1 MLEIKQANVGRWRAL
16 GLAAAPALFVF
27 LWSTGW
33 ISARAAVIDS
43 DPLTFLAVR
52 FAAALGVF
60 GVLVVATK
68 AAWPTRTTDVAH
80 AMASGVL
87 LHALYLGGVWWAV
100 GQGVPAGISAVIAA
114 TQPIMTAMLAPAL
127 LKERISS
134 RQWAG
139 IALGFAGIAIVL
151 APRIVAAQGADF
163 DQLRLALLINL
174 GAMLSVTL
182 GTFYQKKFIPTGN
195 LQTTALLQYVGAVP
209 VVLVA
214 AWLLEP
220 MHFAVSLNSML
231 TLAWSVIAISLGA
244 ILLYLWLIREGAVS
258 KSASLIYLV
267 PAAAAVE
274 AWILFGE
281 RLTMLQIAGIV
292 ITVAGVALATRK
304 G

>member
-1 MLEIKQANVGRWRAL
+1 MRDTKNASPDRWRAL
-16 GLAAAPALFVF
+16 GLAAAPGLFVF

-52 FAAALGVF
+52 FAGALAVF
-60 GVLVVATK
+60 AIVVTVTR
-68 AAWPTRTTDVAH
+68 AAWPKRPVDIGH

-100 GQGVPAGISAVIAA
+100 GQGLPAGISAVIAA

-127 LKERISS
+127 LNERISQ
-134 RQWAG
+134 RQWGG

-151 APRIVAAQGADF
+151 APRIAAAQGADF
-163 DQLRLALLINL
+163 DQLRWALAVNL

-182 GTFYQKKFIPTGN
+182 GTFYQKRFIPSGD

-209 VVLVA
+209 VVLLA

-220 MHFAVSLNSML
+220 MRFTISWTSMA

-274 AWILFGE
+274 AWVLFGE
-281 RLTMLQIAGIV
+281 RLTSLQLAGIV

-304 G
+304 T